1 MNIYK
6 VSRIN
11 SHLKQVSNYLI
22 PVPVPAG
29 FQKPE
34 SGTSLVL
41 DPMLSVD
48 CMIYDHGRRIYPR
61 TWMTRRDEIP
71 KAVR

>member
-22 PVPVPAG
+22 PVPVPIG
-29 FQKPE
+29 FQKLE

-41 DPMLSVD
+41 DPMLSID
-48 CMIYDHGRRIYPR
+48 CMIKNVITAGESIQERG
-61 TWMTRRDEIP
+61 
-71 KAVR
+71 